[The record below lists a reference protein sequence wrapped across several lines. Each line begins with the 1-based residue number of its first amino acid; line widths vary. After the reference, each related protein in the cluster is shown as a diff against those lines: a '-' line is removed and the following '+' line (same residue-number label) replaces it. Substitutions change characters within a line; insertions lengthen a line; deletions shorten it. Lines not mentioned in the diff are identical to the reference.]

1 MQLQQPSGPWYHAFD
16 QVYGAFHAS
25 LRRGA
30 RRLMGSR
37 LRRRVTEEDVVQ
49 SVFRTFYRR
58 DSNGECE
65 FDHTGALRN
74 YLWKIM
80 TNKVRR
86 YAERHHA
93 QIRDVMSEVEME
105 GSAPTTE
112 CQDRQPGPDEWAVVR
127 DEIRVLTRGF
137 VPRDLKI
144 LQLRFDGHA
153 SSEIAE
159 QVGCSRWTVRR
170 VVEGF
175 GLRLQQRSQDL
186 IRKDRR

>member
-1 MQLQQPSGPWYHAFD
+1 MQVQQPSDPWYHAFD
-16 QVYGAFHAS
+16 QVYDAFHAS

-86 YAERHHA
+86 YAERHSA
-93 QIRDVMSEVEME
+93 QIRNVMCEVEME
-105 GSAPTTE
+105 DPHRRRIP
-112 CQDRQPGPDEWAVVR
+112 DRQPGPDEWAVVR

-153 SSEIAE
+153 SSEIAA

-175 GLRLQQRSQDL
+175 GVRLQQRSQDL
-186 IRKDRR
+186 ISDDRR

>member
-1 MQLQQPSGPWYHAFD
+1 MHVKQPPDPWYHAFD
-16 QVYGAFHAS
+16 KVYGAFHAS
-25 LRRGA
+25 LCRSA

-58 DSNGECE
+58 NSNGECE

-74 YLWKIM
+74 YLWTIM

-93 QIRDVMSEVEME
+93 QIRNVMSEIEME
-105 GSAPTTE
+105 GSPQTSLIRD
-112 CQDRQPGPDEWAVVR
+112 QRPGPEEWAVVR

-175 GLRLQQRSQDL
+175 GLRLQQRSQDM
-186 IRKDRR
+186 IRKDRC